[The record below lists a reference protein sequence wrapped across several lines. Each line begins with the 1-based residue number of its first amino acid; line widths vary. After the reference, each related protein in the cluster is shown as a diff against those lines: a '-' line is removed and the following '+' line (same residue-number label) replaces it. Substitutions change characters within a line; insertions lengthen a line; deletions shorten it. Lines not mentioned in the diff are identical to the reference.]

1 MQGIYFGA
9 VEVMPVKIYVGNKAV
24 RFQDGVLPSQRFVL
38 FGNLFGSGLK
48 SQVPDREF
56 PSSGFC
62 VVRSG
67 SCE

>member
-1 MQGIYFGA
+1 MIYFDV
-9 VEVMPVKIYVGNKAV
+9 VEVMPCPDLRGAVKPLSFKT
-24 RFQDGVLPSQRFVL
+24 VLRNQRFVL

-48 SQVPDREF
+48 SQVSDREF